1 MDIKTYK
8 PNLTDIVAMQQLVKT
23 EVEKGIILLRTSDEM
38 ATTIRSYTAIEVDG
52 VLAGFCALH
61 IHSVNLAEIRSLVVS
76 DKFRG
81 LGLGKRL
88 VKECLDEGKHLH
100 VKEVL
105 SLTYQK
111 DFFEKLGFNVI
122 SKESIPEHKIWAD
135 CIRCK
140 HFPVCDEVALLYKLE
155 N

>member
-1 MDIKTYK
+1 MDINFFK
-8 PNLTDIVAMQQLVKT
+8 PKLNDVALMQELVKA

-38 ATTIRSYTAIEVDG
+38 ATTIRSYTAVEIDG
-52 VLAGFCALH
+52 KLAGFCALH
-61 IHSVNLAEIRSLVVS
+61 IHSTNLAEIRSLVVS
-76 DKFRG
+76 DGFRG
-81 LGLGKRL
+81 LGLGKKL
-88 VKECLDEGKHLH
+88 VRQCLEEGKFLE

-111 DFFEKLGFNVI
+111 DFFEAIGFQVI

-140 HFPVCDEVALLYKLE
+140 HFPVCDEVALLYKL
-155 N
+155 

>member
-1 MDIKTYK
+1 
-8 PNLTDIVAMQQLVKT
+8 MQQLVKT

-88 VKECLDEGKHLH
+88 VKECLDEGKYLH

-140 HFPVCDEVALLYKLE
+140 HFPVCDEVALLYNLE

>member
-8 PNLTDIVAMQQLVKT
+8 PNLTDIEAMQQLVKT

-81 LGLGKRL
+81 LGLGKQL
-88 VKECLDEGKHLH
+88 VKECLDEGQHLR

-140 HFPVCDEVALLYKLE
+140 HFPVCDEVALLYTLE

>member
-1 MDIKTYK
+1 
-8 PNLTDIVAMQQLVKT
+8 MQNLVKS
-23 EVEKGIILLRTSDEM
+23 EVDKGIILLRTSDEM

-76 DKFRG
+76 ENFRG
-81 LGLGKRL
+81 LGLGQRL
-88 VKECLDEGKHLH
+88 VKECLAEGEHLQ

-140 HFPVCDEVALLYKLE
+140 HFPVCDEVALLFKL
-155 N
+155 

>member
-1 MDIKTYK
+1 
-8 PNLTDIVAMQQLVKT
+8 MQQLVKT

-155 N
+155 D

>member
-1 MDIKTYK
+1 
-8 PNLTDIVAMQQLVKT
+8 MQQLVKS
-23 EVEKGIILLRTSDEM
+23 EVDNGIILLRTSDEM
-38 ATTIRSYTAIEVDG
+38 ATTIRSYTAVEVDG

-76 DKFRG
+76 EQFRN
-81 LGLGKRL
+81 LGLGKKL
-88 VKECLDEGKHLH
+88 VNECLEEGKRLQ

-111 DFFEKLGFNVI
+111 DFFEKIGFNVI

-140 HFPVCDEVALLYKLE
+140 HFPVCDEVALLYKLDK
-155 N
+155 

>member
-1 MDIKTYK
+1 
-8 PNLTDIVAMQQLVKT
+8 MQQLVKT

-140 HFPVCDEVALLYKLE
+140 HFPVCDEVALLYNLE

>member
-1 MDIKTYK
+1 
-8 PNLTDIVAMQQLVKT
+8 MQSLVQS
-23 EVEKGIILLRTSDEM
+23 EVDKGIILLRTSDEM

-76 DKFRG
+76 ENFRG
-81 LGLGKRL
+81 LGLGQQL
-88 VKECLDEGKHLH
+88 VKECLKEGQHLK

-122 SKESIPEHKIWAD
+122 AKESIPEHKIWAD

-140 HFPVCDEVALLYKLE
+140 YFPVCDEVALLYKL
-155 N
+155 